1 MKIAL
6 SLVVILASF
15 IVSANSTEISK
26 EELRY
31 RRTGGEIIKKGTYLG
46 NVLIVNSQS
55 KLPATDVTAVR
66 NEIHNALNMRITS
79 IDSTASN
86 PLVLMKNNNANVV
99 LMIIEDPSQPSI
111 LVAPEER
118 WAKVNMSKLVDDLP
132 GENAKKKFFIPR
144 ARKMIIKA
152 FSLLCGGG
160 SSQFPENIMN
170 TATIREL
177 DMVKEQIPVDMIDF
191 WIRYLSRIGVTQPE
205 MTTYR
210 RACREG
216 WAPAPTND
224 VQKAIWEK
232 VRSEKERGPA
242 NALQI
247 PMPKK
252 K

>member
-1 MKIAL
+1 MKITF
-6 SLVVILASF
+6 SLIVILASF
-15 IVSANSTEISK
+15 IVSANSAEITK
-26 EELRY
+26 EEQRY
-31 RRTGGEIIKKGTYLG
+31 RRTGGEIIKRGTYLG
-46 NVLIVNSQS
+46 NVLIVSAQS
-55 KLPATDVTAVR
+55 KLSYTDVTAVR

-79 IDSTASN
+79 IQSKEIE
-86 PLVLMKNNNANVV
+86 PLTLMKSNNANIV
-99 LMIIEDPSQPSI
+99 LIIIDEPSQPSI
-111 LVAPEER
+111 LVAPEDR
-118 WAKVNMSKLVDDLP
+118 WAKVNVAKLVDDLP
-132 GENAKKKFFIPR
+132 GENAKNKFFTPR

-160 SSQFPENIMN
+160 SSQFPDNIMN

-205 MTTYR
+205 ITTYR
-210 RACREG
+210 KACREG

-224 VQKAIWEK
+224 IQKAIWDK
-232 VRSEKERGPA
+232 VRSEKERGPT
-242 NALQI
+242 NPIEI